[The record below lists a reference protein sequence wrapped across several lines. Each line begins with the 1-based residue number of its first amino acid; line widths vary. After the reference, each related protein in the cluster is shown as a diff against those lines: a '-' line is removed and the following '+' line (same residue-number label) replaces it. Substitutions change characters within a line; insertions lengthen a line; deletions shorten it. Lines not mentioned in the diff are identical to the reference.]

1 MEALTFDRL
10 YQDALTP
17 KKRPSSEP
25 VELTDAEIEAR
36 IAAAR
41 AEGGTAWPADRPR
54 EGKRTE
60 PRGRPPGARR
70 GGRR

>member
-1 MEALTFDRL
+1 MEALAYDEV
-10 YQDALTP
+10 ALTP
-17 KKRPSSEP
+17 LLKQAGKASD
-25 VELTDAEIEAR
+25 VDLTDAEIEAR

-41 AEGGTAWPADRPR
+41 AEGGTTWPADRPR

-70 GGRR
+70 GGR